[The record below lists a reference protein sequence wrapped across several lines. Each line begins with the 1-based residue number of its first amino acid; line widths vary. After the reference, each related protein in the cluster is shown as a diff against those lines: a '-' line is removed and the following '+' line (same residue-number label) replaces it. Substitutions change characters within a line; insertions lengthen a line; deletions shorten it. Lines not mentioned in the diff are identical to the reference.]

1 MFLLGVKPN
10 ERSWYNI
17 RDMLSLSVFKIT
29 PEPFGLDLSDRS
41 IKIAKFS
48 RKKTGV
54 YLENFGERSIEEG
67 LVSDGVIVS
76 EKKVARVVAELAG
89 NLKNG
94 AIHSRYAACSL
105 PEQKS
110 FLHVVELPKIKK
122 EEIKEA
128 IQWEIE
134 ANIPM
139 NLADVYFDWEIIPS
153 LAKSAEHLDI
163 LVSAAPRD
171 LVDSYN
177 RLFAEAGLIPFS
189 FEPESLALTR
199 CLIKKGIQGGPV
211 LIVDLGHTR
220 TSFIIYAGGS
230 IRFTSSIQ
238 ISGNIMTENITRDL
252 KIDLREAEILKQKVG
267 LDKAKDKRVFEA
279 IMPAVTDL
287 KEQMGNYLDFYS
299 GHALHLHNGKPE
311 VTKILL
317 SGGGACLNGIDDY
330 LSSSLKIPVEM
341 ADPFINI
348 AASPKTGPRSEFIK
362 YATAFGLAL

>member
-1 MFLLGVKPN
+1 MNFPTLV
-10 ERSWYNI
+10 
-17 RDMLSLSVFKIT
+17 KIT

-48 RKKTGV
+48 KKKTGV

-67 LVSDGVIVS
+67 LVADGVILS
-76 EKKVARVVAELAG
+76 EKKLASEVAELAG
-89 NLKNG
+89 SLKNG
-94 AIHSRYAACSL
+94 AISSRYAACSL

-128 IQWEIE
+128 IQYEIE

-139 NLADVYFDWEIIPS
+139 KLADVYFDWEIIPS
-153 LAKSAEHLDI
+153 LAKSTGHLDV

-177 RLFAEAGLIPFS
+177 RLFVEAGLVPLS
-189 FEPESLALTR
+189 FEPESLALVR
-199 CLIKKGIQGGPV
+199 CLIKRGMQGGPV

-230 IRFTSSIQ
+230 IRFTSSVQ
-238 ISGNIMTENITRDL
+238 ISGNIMTENIKRDL
-252 KIDLREAEILKQKVG
+252 KIGVREAEMLKQKVG
-267 LDKAKDKRVFEA
+267 LDKSNDKRVFEA

-287 KEQMGNYLDFYS
+287 KEQISKYLNFYS
-299 GHALHLHNGKPE
+299 DHTSHLHSGKSE
-311 VTKILL
+311 VTRILL
-317 SGGGACLNGIDDY
+317 SGGGACLKGLDDY
-330 LSSSLKIPVEM
+330 FSSSLKIPVEI
-341 ADPFINI
+341 ADPFINVT
-348 AASPKTGPRSEFIK
+348 ASPKAGARCEFTK
-362 YATAFGLAL
+362 YATVFGLAL